1 MSSRKGGEQ
10 AWEANQRLQ
19 QSRTERLERIAQAG
33 ARGEE
38 PKQRDIRPHRRN
50 LGYRTRKH
58 SRLSLTITDR
68 RLFQVSDDGQ
78 TLSSRQCGFTVKL
91 RSHQTLKWLD
101 IRSIR
106 LVPVKNYSVRTPLPR
121 RHYCLH
127 VQVRVPEPL
136 PIEDVDIQNPED
148 ILGADRG
155 TKNHRVVSSGHR
167 AHNPRA
173 RKQHNRRRL
182 RRRNAVA
189 KGREQSLRYAQ
200 RRDQNLRQQIRNILL
215 AVQPKLL
222 AVESLHPI
230 SMMAS
235 AHGTVEHPGNNT
247 KAKRKLNESLAESAM
262 GHVGKL
268 LTEEA
273 TKLGV
278 PTVSVPPHG
287 TSQT

>member
-1 MSSRKGGEQ
+1 MSTRKGGEQ

-235 AHGTVEHPGNNT
+235 ARASGTP
-247 KAKRKLNESLAESAM
+247 R
-262 GHVGKL
+262 
-268 LTEEA
+268 
-273 TKLGV
+273 
-278 PTVSVPPHG
+278 
-287 TSQT
+287 TSNSCPYLCCCL